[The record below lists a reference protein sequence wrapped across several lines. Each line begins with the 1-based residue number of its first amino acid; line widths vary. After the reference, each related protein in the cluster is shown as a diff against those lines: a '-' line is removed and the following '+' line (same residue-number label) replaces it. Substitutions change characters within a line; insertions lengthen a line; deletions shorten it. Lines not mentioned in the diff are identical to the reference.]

1 MIKLNKLFGCAL
13 SVAVTAGFSVDAM
26 ASDFARERAAS
37 SMYGKT
43 PAEQRMMRSG
53 RVAPPW
59 FRMPPQAWTPTGRYL
74 PRPDF
79 VGRAGYPVRPLPARA
94 PRPPVAMARY
104 QRPLPAPAFSPRPA
118 WKTAAN
124 TQYRPPMPPP
134 APVWARAPRQPA
146 NLARYQRPMPRN
158 TDARIAQYRPP
169 MPPPAPVWA
178 RAPRQPVNMARYQRP
193 MPRNTDARIAQYR
206 PPMPPPA
213 PVWARAPWQP
223 VNLARY
229 QRPVPAPAFN
239 RHPVAPRVAQYR
251 PLTPS
256 PAPMWAQAPRQL
268 TASTP
273 VSPAKT
279 RTLQAQKGESQ
290 ALLGKAGDTAELAAF
305 ESSPTE
311 TPRLQAQKGGS
322 DDRGQTIDSSKLA
335 EPVAEVPP
343 LLARPSWMK
352 QVPDGS

>member
-1 MIKLNKLFGCAL
+1 MIKLNKFFGCAL
-13 SVAVTAGFSVDAM
+13 SVAVTAGFTVDAM
-26 ASDFARERAAS
+26 ASEFARERAAS
-37 SMYGKT
+37 SMYGKI

-59 FRMPPQAWTPTGRYL
+59 FRMPPQAWTPPGRYL

-79 VGRAGYPVRPLPARA
+79 MGRAGYPMQAMPARA
-94 PRPPVAMARY
+94 PRQPVAAARY

-124 TQYRPPMPPP
+124 TQYRRPMPPP
-134 APVWARAPRQPA
+134 APVWARAPRQPVS
-146 NLARYQRPMPRN
+146 LARYQRPMPRN
-158 TDARIAQYRPP
+158 TNARIAQYRPP

-193 MPRNTDARIAQYR
+193 MPRNTGARIAQYR

-213 PVWARAPWQP
+213 PVWARAPRPP

-229 QRPVPAPAFN
+229 QRPMPAPAFK
-239 RHPVAPRVAQYR
+239 RHPAARVAQYR
-251 PLTPS
+251 PLTPF
-256 PAPMWAQAPRQL
+256 PAPMSAQAPRQL
-268 TASTP
+268 TASP

-279 RTLQAQKGESQ
+279 PALQAQKGESQ
-290 ALLGKAGDTAELAAF
+290 ALGKAGDTAELAAF
-305 ESSPTE
+305 ESAPTE

-322 DDRGQTIDSSKLA
+322 DDTGRQAIDSSKLA

-352 QVPDGS
+352 QVPGGS

>member
-13 SVAVTAGFSVDAM
+13 SVAVTAGFSMDAM
-26 ASDFARERAAS
+26 ASELARERAAS
-37 SMYGKT
+37 SMYGKS

-79 VGRAGYPVRPLPARA
+79 AGRAGYPVRPLPARA

-118 WKTAAN
+118 WKAAAN

-134 APVWARAPRQPA
+134 APVWARAPRPPV

-178 RAPRQPVNMARYQRP
+178 RAPRQPVN
-193 MPRNTDARIAQYR
+193 
-206 PPMPPPA
+206 
-213 PVWARAPWQP
+213 
-223 VNLARY
+223 LRY

-239 RHPVAPRVAQYR
+239 RHALAPRVAQYR

-279 RTLQAQKGESQ
+279 PTLQAQKGESQ
-290 ALLGKAGDTAELAAF
+290 ELGKAGDTAELAAF

-322 DDRGQTIDSSKLA
+322 DDRVQTIDSNKLA
-335 EPVAEVPP
+335 EPVAAVPP

>member
-13 SVAVTAGFSVDAM
+13 SVAVTAGFSMDAM
-26 ASDFARERAAS
+26 ASELARERAAS
-37 SMYGKT
+37 SMYGKS

-79 VGRAGYPVRPLPARA
+79 AGRAGYPVRPLPARA
-94 PRPPVAMARY
+94 PRPPV
-104 QRPLPAPAFSPRPA
+104 
-118 WKTAAN
+118 
-124 TQYRPPMPPP
+124 
-134 APVWARAPRQPA
+134 

-178 RAPRQPVNMARYQRP
+178 RAPRQPVN
-193 MPRNTDARIAQYR
+193 
-206 PPMPPPA
+206 
-213 PVWARAPWQP
+213 
-223 VNLARY
+223 LRY

-239 RHPVAPRVAQYR
+239 RHALAPRVAQYR

-279 RTLQAQKGESQ
+279 PTLQAQKGESQ
-290 ALLGKAGDTAELAAF
+290 ELGKAGDTAELAAF

-322 DDRGQTIDSSKLA
+322 DDRVQTIDSNKLA
-335 EPVAEVPP
+335 EPVAAVPP

>member
-1 MIKLNKLFGCAL
+1 MIKLNKFFGCAL
-13 SVAVTAGFSVDAM
+13 SVAVTAGFTVDAM
-26 ASDFARERAAS
+26 ASEFARERAAS
-37 SMYGKT
+37 SMYGKI

-59 FRMPPQAWTPTGRYL
+59 FRMPPQAWTPPGRYL

-79 VGRAGYPVRPLPARA
+79 MGRAGYPVQAMPARA
-94 PRPPVAMARY
+94 PRQPVAAARY

-134 APVWARAPRQPA
+134 APVWARAPRQPVS
-146 NLARYQRPMPRN
+146 LARYQRPMPRN
-158 TDARIAQYRPP
+158 TNARIAQYRPP

-178 RAPRQPVNMARYQRP
+178 RAPRQPVNLARYQRP

-206 PPMPPPA
+206 PLTPPPA
-213 PVWARAPWQP
+213 PVWARAPRQP

-229 QRPVPAPAFN
+229 QRSVPAPAFN
-239 RHPVAPRVAQYR
+239 RYPVAPRVAQYR
-251 PLTPS
+251 PLTPP
-256 PAPMWAQAPRQL
+256 PAPMRAQAPRQL
-268 TASTP
+268 TAP
-273 VSPAKT
+273 SPAKT
-279 RTLQAQKGESQ
+279 PTLQAQKGESQ
-290 ALLGKAGDTAELAAF
+290 ELGKAGDTAELAAF

-322 DDRGQTIDSSKLA
+322 DDRVQSIDSSMA
-335 EPVAEVPP
+335 EPVAAVPP